1 MRALIPL
8 LKAAQIKPFSDP
20 SALISRI
27 SRFRRRDQS
36 CTYAVL
42 SCGREG
48 SGSDVYR
55 VLLNRERETQN
66 HTKLPHTGDPR
77 LKLRRSTSVSQNS
90 IDSVIFDFGGVLLR
104 WRPEEI
110 IREFYADE
118 LLRDALRSAVF
129 QHPDWIEMD
138 RGTLS
143 EVVAAERF
151 AARMG
156 RPPEEIRKLLE
167 HVRNSLTPI
176 DESFAIA
183 NTLAGRGIRLYA
195 LSNMPASTF
204 AYLRNRYGC
213 WDVFKGIVIS
223 GEVGMIKPEPGIF
236 NYIARR
242 YGLVAARTVFVDD
255 QLPNIES
262 GSRLGFRTI
271 QFSNPQQCA
280 GAIDALL
287 GEGRTRYPQG

>member
-1 MRALIPL
+1 VP
-8 LKAAQIKPFSDP
+8 QI
-20 SALISRI
+20 
-27 SRFRRRDQS
+27 
-36 CTYAVL
+36 
-42 SCGREG
+42 
-48 SGSDVYR
+48 
-55 VLLNRERETQN
+55 
-66 HTKLPHTGDPR
+66 
-77 LKLRRSTSVSQNS
+77 S
-90 IDSVIFDFGGVLLR
+90 IDTVIFDFGGVLLR
-104 WRPEEI
+104 WKPEEI

-118 LLRDALRSAVF
+118 VLRDALRSAVF

-143 EVVAAERF
+143 ETVAAQRF

-183 NTLAGRGIRLYA
+183 NTLARRGIRLYA

-204 AYLRNRYGC
+204 AYLRNRYDC

-236 NYIARR
+236 NYITRH

-255 QLPNIES
+255 HLPNIES

-280 GAIDALL
+280 AAIDALL
-287 GEGRTRYPQG
+287 GEGRTR